1 MSAERLLVWSAAVA
15 TAAVFSLAFFTGAT
29 IEGRLTLVALG
40 IVVALPLAVV
50 FVGWLSA
57 VRGGERG
64 WS

>member
-15 TAAVFSLAFFTGAT
+15 ATVVSSLVSVSDAT
-29 IEGRLTLVALG
+29 VGGRLTLAALG
-40 IVVALPLAVV
+40 IVVALPLAGV
-50 FVGWLSA
+50 FVGWLST

>member
-1 MSAERLLVWSAAVA
+1 MSAERLLAWSAAVA
-15 TAAVFSLAFFTGAT
+15 ATAVFSLAFLTDLTVG
-29 IEGRLTLVALG
+29 GRLPLVALS
-40 IVVALPLAVV
+40 ILVAVPLAVV